1 MKADVMN
8 ESEPQLTSPETD
20 QPRARSGLAK
30 LRGSVDEPAPATPVL
45 LEPEP
50 STPQSLEQAS
60 GGVVTLTKADPITPA
75 DTQPDTDIDTGTAPA
90 RKGPGRAVIASLVA
104 LVVAIAVLV
113 PLVLING
120 DNLANKPSST
130 SATGPGS
137 GSGGSSEERLAVV
150 RAARQ
155 FTVSFF
161 TYDYRKIDTYFR
173 RIEAASSG
181 DFRKDFVS
189 KEATLKTVVTQL
201 KTVATGQ
208 VPDAGA
214 GLFQLNGD
222 KATALIAANFNASN
236 AVTKNGQKR
245 YRVKIA
251 LQRIKGTWLVTNF
264 DQVV

>member
-1 MKADVMN
+1 VTGPI
-8 ESEPQLTSPETD
+8 EPDP
-20 QPRARSGLAK
+20 PRTRSGLAK
-30 LRGSVDEPAPATPVL
+30 LRGGTPAAQPAPVVAPNRPTEAL
-45 LEPEP
+45 SEP
-50 STPQSLEQAS
+50 SVGLVDLEKSDRPRAQTQITSPESSPA
-60 GGVVTLTKADPITPA
+60 GG
-75 DTQPDTDIDTGTAPA
+75 
-90 RKGPGRAVIASLVA
+90 GPGRRVLITALS
-104 LVVAIAVLV
+104 LVVAIVALLV
-113 PLVLING
+113 VALVNPF
-120 DNLANKPSST
+120 DSAQKPT
-130 SATGPGS
+130 AAAGN
-137 GSGGSSEERLAVV
+137 GSGGTTDERLAVV

-161 TYDYRKIDTYFR
+161 TYDYRKMDTYFR

-189 KEATLKTVVTQL
+189 KEKTLSTVVTQL

-214 GLFQLNGD
+214 GLFQLNAD

-245 YRVKIA
+245 YRVRIA
-251 LQRIKGTWLVTNF
+251 LQRVKGVWLVTNF

>member
-1 MKADVMN
+1 MKADAMN
-8 ESEPQLTSPETD
+8 ESEPQLTSPETH

-30 LRGSVDEPAPATPVL
+30 LRGSVGDPVPATPVATP
-45 LEPEP
+45 PES
-50 STPQSLEQAS
+50 STPPSLEQAS
-60 GGVVTLTKADPITPA
+60 GGVVTLTKADPVTPA
-75 DTQPDTDIDTGTAPA
+75 DTQPDSDSGGAPA
-90 RKGPGRAVIASLVA
+90 RKGPGRAIIATLVA
-104 LVVAIAVLV
+104 LVVAIAALV

-120 DNLANKPSST
+120 DNLANKSSSS

-137 GSGGSSEERLAVV
+137 GSGGSSQERLAVV

-161 TYDYRKIDTYFR
+161 TYDYRKIDTYFK

-181 DFRKDFVS
+181 AFRKDFVS

>member
-1 MKADVMN
+1 VTGPI
-8 ESEPQLTSPETD
+8 EPDP
-20 QPRARSGLAK
+20 PRTRSGLAK
-30 LRGSVDEPAPATPVL
+30 LRGGTPAALPAPAVAPNLPT
-45 LEPEP
+45 EAMSEP
-50 STPQSLEQAS
+50 SVGLVDLEKPDQHRAQ
-60 GGVVTLTKADPITPA
+60 TPITSPG
-75 DTQPDTDIDTGTAPA
+75 PLPA
-90 RKGPGRAVIASLVA
+90 RGGPGRRGVLITALS
-104 LVVAIAVLV
+104 LVVAIMALLV
-113 PLVLING
+113 VALVNPF
-120 DNLANKPSST
+120 DSAQKPT
-130 SATGPGS
+130 AAAGN
-137 GSGGSSEERLAVV
+137 GSGGTTDERLAVV

-161 TYDYRKIDTYFR
+161 TYDYRKMDTYFR

-189 KEATLKTVVTQL
+189 KEKTLSTVVTQL

-214 GLFQLNGD
+214 GLFQLNAD

-245 YRVKIA
+245 YRVRIA
-251 LQRIKGTWLVTNF
+251 LQRVKGVWLVTNF